1 METVLVTGGAGFIG
15 SHLVHALL
23 VRGYDVRVYDNLSSG
38 RRDNLADIVEDVEV
52 IEADICDADEL
63 SRAFRGVDYCLHQA
77 AIPSVPRSITSPRHT
92 NRTNVEG
99 SLNVFMAAKVAGTRR
114 VVYASSSAVY
124 GNVSDVPVNES
135 HSPSPL
141 SPYGV
146 SKTAAEMYAQSLGN
160 LHHID
165 FVGLRYFNVFGPRQ
179 DPRSQYAAVVPI
191 FLSHMF
197 AGRRPPVHGDGLQ
210 SRDFSYIDNVVDA
223 NLKAMTAPGP
233 LQGVYNIACGRT
245 TTVLELVGMLNDILD
260 AELDPIF
267 TSARNGDIRYSCADI
282 SKAQQAFAY
291 QPTVTVQEGLQKAVE
306 WFRAE
311 ELV

>member
-179 DPRSQYAAVVPI
+179 DPKSPYAGVISKFIERISEKKPLMI
-191 FLSHMF
+191 F
-197 AGRRPPVHGDGLQ
+197 GDGKQ
-210 SRDFSYIDNVVDA
+210 SRDFIYVKDIAQVNRAALEGEGTGACNVATGQTRTLLQVIDALSACAKQPLRVEHQ
-223 NLKAMTAPGP
+223 AP
-233 LQGVYNIACGRT
+233 R
-245 TTVLELVGMLNDILD
+245 D
-260 AELDPIF
+260 
-267 TSARNGDIRYSCADI
+267 GDIQHSA
-282 SKAQQAFAY
+282 AY
-291 QPTVTVQEGLQKAVE
+291 NERLKELLGYTPKTSLDEGLTALLNSLTSSQV
-306 WFRAE
+306 
-311 ELV
+311 